1 MKTIIN
7 EVFPTISGGKMLST
21 VITTVTTTSTA
32 ASSAVSMTIPIGLG
46 IGGAIIA
53 IFLIMLLA
61 SKELITA
68 SPMDSK
74 WIRNS
79 LNILIIPL
87 IVVFALEVVFRVTT
101 II

>member
-1 MKTIIN
+1 
-7 EVFPTISGGKMLST
+7 MLST
-21 VITTVTTTSTA
+21 VITTVTSTATTTSTTA

-68 SPMDSK
+68 SSKDSK
-74 WIRNS
+74 WIRTS
-79 LNILIIPL
+79 LNALIIPL
-87 IVVFALEVVFRVTT
+87 VMVFALEVIFRVME
-101 II
+101 IV